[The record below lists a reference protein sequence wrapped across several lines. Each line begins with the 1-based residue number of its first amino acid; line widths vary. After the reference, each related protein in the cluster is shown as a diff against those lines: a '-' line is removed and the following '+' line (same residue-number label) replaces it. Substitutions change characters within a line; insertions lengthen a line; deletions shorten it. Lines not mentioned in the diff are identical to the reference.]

1 MACVDLNSDL
11 GESFGRYSLGLDS
24 QVIPLV
30 TSVNIACGMHAGDP
44 CVMRHTVAAAAA
56 GASIGAHPGYP
67 DLQGFGRR
75 DMALSPDE
83 AYAFVLYQISA
94 LAGFCK
100 AEGTTLAHVKPHGQ
114 LYNKA
119 AKDEALAQAIAAAV
133 HDFDPNLVLVGLA
146 GGKLID
152 AGRAAGL
159 TVAQEFFADRNY
171 MPDGTLVPRRQE
183 NAVIADEEFA
193 VARVVRAVQEG
204 CIEAVDGTTIEV
216 ACDTICIHGDN
227 AHALEFAKK
236 IRAALIKANVEL
248 KPCIPR

>member
-133 HDFDPNLVLVGLA
+133 HDFDPSLVLVGLA

>member
-1 MACVDLNSDL
+1 M
-11 GESFGRYSLGLDS
+11 
-24 QVIPLV
+24 
-30 TSVNIACGMHAGDP
+30 
-44 CVMRHTVAAAAA
+44 
-56 GASIGAHPGYP
+56 
-67 DLQGFGRR
+67 
-75 DMALSPDE
+75 
-83 AYAFVLYQISA
+83 
-94 LAGFCK
+94 
-100 AEGTTLAHVKPHGQ
+100 LAHVKPHGQ

-133 HDFDPNLVLVGLA
+133 HDFDPSLVLVGLA

-159 TVAQEFFADRNY
+159 AVAQEFFADRNY
-171 MPDGTLVPRRQE
+171 MSDGTLVPRRQE

-193 VARVVRAVQEG
+193 VTRVVRAVQEG